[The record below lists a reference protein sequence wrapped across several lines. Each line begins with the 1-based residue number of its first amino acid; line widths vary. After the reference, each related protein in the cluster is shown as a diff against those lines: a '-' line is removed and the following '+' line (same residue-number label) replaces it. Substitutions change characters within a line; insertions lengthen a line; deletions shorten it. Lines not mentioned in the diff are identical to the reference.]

1 MKNAVRMSALI
12 AVAVAMVTGCT
23 DGTGSGTGTSTPR
36 STAASSA
43 KPAPGTG
50 VPAPGT
56 EVPAATPAPEDT
68 TAPEIE
74 TPPATVDPTVAPV
87 PETTTSAPAPAP
99 ANDISGPGR
108 CIDTGSTGVQ
118 NALASLGG
126 GWVAGQASP
135 NEPSCAG
142 ELLWVRAIGGNSA
155 GAPIHVLLFRDGKYL
170 GTGTSEPYAFTT
182 VAGSNRTSVTV
193 EYRWLA
199 GDEPF
204 AAPQGGP
211 AKITYSWNGSNV
223 VMSGP
228 LPSQVTQPQR

>member
-12 AVAVAMVTGCT
+12 AVAAALVAGCT
-23 DGTGSGTGTSTPR
+23 GESGSGTTTSP
-36 STAASSA
+36 SSA
-43 KPAPGTG
+43 TYSSSTTRAPAPGTQAPG
-50 VPAPGT
+50 ASEEASAPQPGGTVEPEPEPETPPVTQAPTVAPAPGT
-56 EVPAATPAPEDT
+56 TAPAAGD
-68 TAPEIE
+68 
-74 TPPATVDPTVAPV
+74 
-87 PETTTSAPAPAP
+87 
-99 ANDISGPGR
+99 NISGPGR
-108 CIDTGSTGVQ
+108 CIDTSSAGVQ

-126 GWVAGQASP
+126 SWVAGQASA
-135 NEPSCAG
+135 NEPGRCG

-155 GAPIHVLLFRDGKYL
+155 GAPIHVLFFHDGKYL

-182 VAGSNRTSVTV
+182 VVGSNLTSATV

-211 AKITYSWNGSNV
+211 ATITYSWNGSNV

>member
-56 EVPAATPAPEDT
+56 EVPAATPAPQPEET

-74 TPPATVDPTVAPV
+74 TPPATADPTVAPV
-87 PETTTSAPAPAP
+87 PETTTSAPAPA
-99 ANDISGPGR
+99 NNISGPGR

-126 GWVAGQASP
+126 GWVAGQASA
-135 NEPSCAG
+135 NEPGMCG

-155 GAPIHVLLFRDGKYL
+155 GAPIHVLFFHDGKYL

-182 VAGSNRTSVTV
+182 VVGSNLTSATV
-193 EYRWLA
+193 QYRWLA

-211 AKITYSWNGSNV
+211 VSITYSWNGSNV
-223 VMSGP
+223 VMGGS
-228 LPSQVTQPQR
+228 LPSEVTQPHR